1 MLLHL
6 SELICKSTKST
17 HFRASCNLHVY
28 KSSKGHIIFSEATFC
43 HNQQSFKSKTRS
55 CFSFLKFAKALNYF
69 SDFKT
74 LETKNKSQSL
84 QSNLW
89 SADTKSNVSQRTWK
103 LGLESPPWKL
113 ERNKR
118 HNFLIKPQVNQG
130 FLQNKNHLTTPRA
143 LIKDQKK
150 SLESS
155 SLSKATKV
163 SHFSQ

>member
-1 MLLHL
+1 MHL

-28 KSSKGHIIFSEATFC
+28 KSSKGHIIFFWSHVLSQPAV
-43 HNQQSFKSKTRS
+43 
-55 CFSFLKFAKALNYF
+55 FLKARQEVVFLF
-69 SDFKT
+69 W
-74 LETKNKSQSL
+74 SL
-84 QSNLW
+84 QKPWTTLPISKLQRPKIKLSHFNQIYGPPIR
-89 SADTKSNVSQRTWK
+89 SPNVSQRTWK

-143 LIKDQKK
+143 LIKDQK
-150 SLESS
+150 
-155 SLSKATKV
+155 
-163 SHFSQ
+163 SH

>member
-1 MLLHL
+1 MSIKALKATL
-6 SELICKSTKST
+6 
-17 HFRASCNLHVY
+17 F
-28 KSSKGHIIFSEATFC
+28 FSEATFC

-74 LETKNKSQSL
+74 LETKNKTQSL

-130 FLQNKNHLTTPRA
+130 FLQNKKSFDHSSSTNKRS
-143 LIKDQKK
+143 KK

-155 SLSKATKV
+155 SLSRVTKV
-163 SHFSQ
+163 SHFSRLSFTFYYWK